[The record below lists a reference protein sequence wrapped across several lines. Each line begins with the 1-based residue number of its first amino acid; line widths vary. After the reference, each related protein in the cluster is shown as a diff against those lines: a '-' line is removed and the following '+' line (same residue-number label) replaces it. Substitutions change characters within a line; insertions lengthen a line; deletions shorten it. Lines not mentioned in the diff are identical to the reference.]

1 MAGQPG
7 DSGLEREVARSAQEA
22 EGECDKLGKSP
33 GPSPV
38 DGELGLLQERHSFP
52 TPFVL
57 RLVLSPGAKLVAK
70 NNWEQMLVQH
80 PAAI

>member
-1 MAGQPG
+1 MTPG
-7 DSGLEREVARSAQEA
+7 WRGRRPGLLRRPA
-22 EGECDKLGKSP
+22 EGECDKPGKSP
-33 GPSPV
+33 GPSPL

-52 TPFVL
+52 TSFVL
-57 RLVLSPGAKLVAK
+57 RLVLFPGAKLVAK

>member
-1 MAGQPG
+1 MTPG
-7 DSGLEREVARSAQEA
+7 RRERRPGLLRRPA
-22 EGECDKLGKSP
+22 EGECDNLGTSP

-38 DGELGLLQERHSFP
+38 DGELGLLQERRSFP

-57 RLVLSPGAKLVAK
+57 RLVLFPGAKLVAK
-70 NNWEQMLVQH
+70 NNWEQMLIQH